1 MTKVNRMSR
10 RAMLSLSGLSMI
22 GFLKKS
28 EKNNGHENKDHFQ
41 EIQKRI
47 IPVSGESI
55 PVVGLGTWRTFD
67 VNPGGTDTAPLK
79 DVLNTLV
86 SKAGS
91 VIDSSP
97 MYGSSEAVV
106 GDLSDNL
113 RIRKKV
119 FLATKVWTS
128 GKEAGIRQMED
139 SFRKMKTSTMDL
151 MQVHNL
157 LDAGNHIKT
166 LREWKE
172 KGKIRYWGV
181 THYLSSAY
189 PEIMKIIKNEKPD
202 FVQFNYNIYRREA
215 ETELLPYA
223 KEKGVAVI
231 INRPFEEGAL
241 FNKVQS
247 EALPGWVKEYGIKSW
262 AQFFLKFVLS
272 HGSVICTIPGTSK
285 ANHLEENLNAGSGP
299 MPDDKARQKM
309 ISHFNSI

>member
-1 MTKVNRMSR
+1 
-10 RAMLSLSGLSMI
+10 MLSLSGLSMI
-22 GFLKKS
+22 GLMKRSVKNYDS
-28 EKNNGHENKDHFQ
+28 EFVDHVQ
-41 EIQKRI
+41 ELQKRI

-67 VNPGGTDTAPLK
+67 ANPGGPDTVPLK
-79 DVLNTLV
+79 DVLQTLINR
-86 SKAGS
+86 AGS

-113 RIRKKV
+113 KIRKKV

-157 LDAGNHIKT
+157 LDADNHIKT

-172 KGKIRYWGV
+172 KGKIRYWGI
-181 THYLSSAY
+181 THYLASAY
-189 PEIMKIIKNEKPD
+189 PEMIEIIKNEKPD

-215 ETELLPYA
+215 ETELLPFA

-241 FNKVQS
+241 FNKVQNV
-247 EALPGWVKEYGIKSW
+247 ALPGWASEYKIKSW
-262 AQFFLKFVLS
+262 AQFFLKFILS
-272 HGSVICTIPGTSK
+272 HGSVTCTIPGTSK
-285 ANHLEENLNAGSGP
+285 ANHLEENLRAGSGP
-299 MPDDKARQKM
+299 MPDEKARQKM
-309 ISHFNSI
+309 ISYFKSI

>member
-1 MTKVNRMSR
+1 MAKVNRMSR
-10 RAMLSLSGLSMI
+10 RSMLSLSGLSMI
-22 GFLKKS
+22 GLMKRTV
-28 EKNNGHENKDHFQ
+28 NNRREQKRDFQ
-41 EIQKRI
+41 EPQKRI

-55 PVVGLGTWRTFD
+55 AIVGLGTWRTFD
-67 VNPGGTDTAPLK
+67 VSPGGTGTNPLK
-79 DVLNTLV
+79 EVLTTLV
-86 SKAGS
+86 NKAGS

-113 RIRKKV
+113 KIRKKV
-119 FLATKVWTS
+119 FLATKVWTT

-157 LDAGNHIKT
+157 VDAGSHIKT

-172 KGKIRYWGV
+172 KGKIRYWGI
-181 THYLSSAY
+181 THYLESAY
-189 PEIMKIIKNEKPD
+189 PEMMRIIKNEKPD

-241 FNKVQS
+241 FNKVQG
-247 EALPGWVKEYGIKSW
+247 EPLPEWAKEYGIKSW
-262 AQFFLKFVLS
+262 AQFFLKFILS
-272 HGSVICTIPGTSK
+272 HSSVTCTIPGTSK

-299 MPDDKARQKM
+299 MPDEKARQKM

>member
-1 MTKVNRMSR
+1 MANVNRMTR
-10 RAMLSLSGLSMI
+10 RSMLSLSGLSLI
-22 GFLKKS
+22 GIMRRTVT
-28 EKNNGHENKDHFQ
+28 NNREHNDHFQ
-41 EIQKRI
+41 ELQKRI

-67 VNPGGTDTAPLK
+67 AGGGDTTPLK
-79 DVLNTLV
+79 DVLSTLIN
-86 SKAGS
+86 KAGS

-113 RIRKKV
+113 KIRKKV

-139 SFRKMKTSTMDL
+139 SFRKMKTNTMDL

-157 LDAGNHIKT
+157 VDADNHIKT

-172 KGKIRYWGV
+172 KGKIRYWGI
-181 THYLSSAY
+181 THYLASAY
-189 PEIMKIIKNEKPD
+189 PEIIKIIKNEKPD
-202 FVQFNYNIYRREA
+202 FIQFNYNIYRREA

-247 EALPGWVKEYGIKSW
+247 EVLPDWAKEYGIKSW
-262 AQFFLKFVLS
+262 AQFFLKFILS
-272 HGSVICTIPGTSK
+272 HGSVTCTIPGTSK
-285 ANHLEENLNAGSGP
+285 AHHLEENLNAGSGP
-299 MPDDKARQKM
+299 MPDEKTRQKM
-309 ISHFNSI
+309 ISHFKSI

>member
-1 MTKVNRMSR
+1 
-10 RAMLSLSGLSMI
+10 MLSLTGLSLI
-22 GFLKKS
+22 GLMKRSVVDHDS
-28 EKNNGHENKDHFQ
+28 EKNAKFE

-67 VNPGGTDTAPLK
+67 VNPGGDGTTPLRN
-79 DVLNTLV
+79 VVNNLV
-86 SKAGS
+86 NKAGS

-106 GDLSDNL
+106 GDLSDDL
-113 RIRKKV
+113 RLRKKV
-119 FLATKVWTS
+119 FLATKVWTR

-139 SFRKMKTSTMDL
+139 SFRKMKTNTMDL

-157 LDAGNHIKT
+157 VDAENHIKT

-172 KGKIRYWGV
+172 KSKIRYWGV
-181 THYLSSAY
+181 THYLASAY
-189 PEIMKIIKNEKPD
+189 PEMMKIINNEKPD

-215 ETELLPYA
+215 ETELLSCA

-241 FNKVQS
+241 FDKVRG
-247 EALPGWVKEYGIKSW
+247 EALPDWVKEYGIKTW
-262 AQFFLKFVLS
+262 AQFFLKFILS
-272 HGSVICTIPGTSK
+272 HTSVTCTIPGTSK

-299 MPDDKARQKM
+299 MPDEKARQKM
-309 ISHFNSI
+309 INHFNSI